1 MSWSW
6 RPLPVCVS
14 IIIDGGLSLSI
25 EIVFKF
31 GIEMT
36 PPLLSTVNGVKM
48 IFSLTIILSLVLYPV
63 PDDNMVI
70 DSEKPNTLLT
80 VS

>member
-1 MSWSW
+1 
-6 RPLPVCVS
+6 
-14 IIIDGGLSLSI
+14 
-25 EIVFKF
+25 
-31 GIEMT
+31 
-36 PPLLSTVNGVKM
+36 M